1 MQVEEYYEQIV
12 SAPKPR
18 RGVLGMLKAGQIIFL
33 VLTVITFA
41 AFYLFPISGGTAGA
55 ILSFS
60 VPVICLALSL
70 LYRWRRRKLLTDY
83 EYIFSNGD
91 LEIARVIAN
100 AKRRKL
106 MTCDVANF
114 EAMGPIADEEGKRL
128 SNMPELQKVIAT
140 PDGVA
145 THYAYFNRNGEKTML
160 MFSPNEKLF
169 GMIQQQNKR
178 ARLYQGR

>member
-55 ILSFS
+55 ILGFS

-83 EYIFSNGD
+83 EYI
-91 LEIARVIAN
+91 
-100 AKRRKL
+100 
-106 MTCDVANF
+106 
-114 EAMGPIADEEGKRL
+114 L
-128 SNMPELQKVIAT
+128 SLI
-140 PDGVA
+140 
-145 THYAYFNRNGEKTML
+145 H
-160 MFSPNEKLF
+160 
-169 GMIQQQNKR
+169 I
-178 ARLYQGR
+178 